1 MDFIK
6 RAVDLLGSY
15 KQKIFPTLDINPV
28 YEGDKSKTIP
38 GIANDQFESNGVSQ
52 MPKYVSLLI
61 GGVILIAAYKS
72 FWKK

>member
-6 RAVDLLGSY
+6 KAVDLLGSY
-15 KQKIFPTLDINPV
+15 KQKIFPTLDVKPV

-38 GIANDQFESNGVSQ
+38 GIANDQFEGNGVSQ
-52 MPKYVSLLI
+52 TPKYASIIV
-61 GGVILIAAYKS
+61 GGLVLIAAYKI